1 MYWLK
6 NYNLFHSVT
15 ASIML
20 SFPPGRSQ
28 GSQGN
33 NGGPIRN
40 RKIDLAPAGLAAFTS
55 GFNDCRLASSA
66 AGAIT

>member
-20 SFPPGRSQ
+20 NVHPPPGR
-28 GSQGN
+28 SQGN

-55 GFNDCRLASSA
+55 GFNDCRLASSV